1 LRADGENASMI
12 APSIAVER
20 LIADPLAASGAAA
33 TAEGLAPARKLE
45 LLEAV
50 MLQCEQ
56 AEVPIEH
63 VFAEGLY
70 MRQGKILKGTFL
82 IGHRHKTEHLNIL
95 FSGRVTVITDGV
107 VSEATGP
114 CVFKSPPGVRK
125 LIYAHEDSIMANV
138 HATTVTTPEEVEDAL
153 VIKSET
159 HQLFHQGLQS
169 DLMKLAEKLMADEPA
184 LELKGN

>member
-1 LRADGENASMI
+1 MI
-12 APSIAVER
+12 APSISVER
-20 LIADPLAASGAAA
+20 LIVDPLDGQLAAA
-33 TAEGLAPARKLE
+33 TAESLPPAQKLE
-45 LLEAV
+45 LLEAL
-50 MLQCEQ
+50 MLQCDQ

-70 MRQGKILKGTFL
+70 MRQGKILKGTFI
-82 IGHRHKTEHLNIL
+82 IGHQHKTEHLNVL
-95 FSGRVTVITDGV
+95 FTGRVMVITDGV

-159 HQLFHQGLQS
+159 HALLQQGLKS
-169 DLMKLAEKLMADEPA
+169 DLMKLAEKLMADTLA